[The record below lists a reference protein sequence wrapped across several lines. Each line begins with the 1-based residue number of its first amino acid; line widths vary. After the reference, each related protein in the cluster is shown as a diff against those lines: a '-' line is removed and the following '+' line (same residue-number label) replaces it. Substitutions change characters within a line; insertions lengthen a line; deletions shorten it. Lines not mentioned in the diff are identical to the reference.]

1 MPIEKLK
8 RFLDE
13 QGVKYVTISHSP
25 GYTAQEVAAHTH
37 IPGGE
42 VAKTV
47 MVKVDGTMAMAV
59 VPASHSV
66 DFDRLREVS
75 GAQRVDLATEAE
87 FRGYFP
93 TCAVGAMP
101 PFGNLYDL
109 EVYAAEVLAEDVE
122 IAFSAGSH
130 SEVLQMRYMDYER
143 LVQPKRAVFSSLT
156 KSFPPPPESLVD

>member
-13 QGVKYVTISHSP
+13 NGVKYVTIRHSP
-25 GYTAQEVAAHTH
+25 GFTAQEVAAHAH
-37 IPGGE
+37 IPGIE
-42 VAKTV
+42 IAKTV
-47 MVKVDGTMAMAV
+47 MVKIDGAMAMAV

-66 DFDRLREVS
+66 DFDRLRKAA
-75 GAQRVDLATEAE
+75 GAERADLATEAE

-101 PFGNLYDL
+101 PFGNLYDMR
-109 EVYAAEVLAEDVE
+109 VYAAEVLAEDVE

-130 SEVLQMRYMDYER
+130 SELIRMRYMDYER
-143 LVQPKRAVFSSLT
+143 LVQPVRAAISALT